1 MYLKYVLNSFFV
13 RAQGV
18 FSVEC
23 KTVKKQNIFPTNSAS
38 WFTKL
43 ILLTKNE
50 EYEQIDE
57 Q

>member
-1 MYLKYVLNSFFV
+1 VYLKYVLNSFFV